1 MPAIEV
7 KPGIYWI
14 GVNDRTTD
22 LFEGLWPITQE
33 GVSYNAYLVVDE
45 KVALV
50 DLAKTSHAGA
60 LLSQIADV
68 VDPARLDYVVL
79 NHMEPDHTGAINL
92 LLQVAPKITFLCSA
106 KAVPML
112 KAFYQIPDACI
123 RAVGEGEEVSL
134 GATTLRFAMI
144 PFVHWPETMVTYAV
158 EQRVAFTCDAFG
170 GFGAL
175 RGAIFDGDYPDMS
188 FYEAEAL
195 RYFANIVARYSTPV
209 LRAIDSLAA
218 LPIDVIAPSHGL
230 LWRQDPG
237 RIVELYRT
245 WSQYAASGGVPGVTL
260 IYGSMYGNTE
270 EMMNAVAAGVGDVG
284 LPLAIFDAARTHASY
299 ILAHLW
305 THTGVL
311 VGAPTYEAGIF
322 PPVGQV
328 LGLFAEKRVMR
339 KKVGR
344 FGSYAWSGGA
354 QKAAEE
360 ILAPLKWEWLENLE
374 FHGAPT
380 REDLHRGREYG
391 RRFAEA
397 LARG

>member
-175 RGAIFDGDYPDMS
+175 RGAILTATIPTCPSTRPRRCATLPTSWPATRRRCCAPSTAWRRCRSTSSPRRTGCSGGRTPAAS
-188 FYEAEAL
+188 WSSTAPG
-195 RYFANIVARYSTPV
+195 RSTP
-209 LRAIDSLAA
+209 
-218 LPIDVIAPSHGL
+218 P
-230 LWRQDPG
+230 
-237 RIVELYRT
+237 
-245 WSQYAASGGVPGVTL
+245 
-260 IYGSMYGNTE
+260 
-270 EMMNAVAAGVGDVG
+270 AAGCPG
-284 LPLAIFDAARTHASY
+284 
-299 ILAHLW
+299 
-305 THTGVL
+305 
-311 VGAPTYEAGIF
+311 
-322 PPVGQV
+322 
-328 LGLFAEKRVMR
+328 
-339 KKVGR
+339 
-344 FGSYAWSGGA
+344 
-354 QKAAEE
+354 
-360 ILAPLKWEWLENLE
+360 
-374 FHGAPT
+374 
-380 REDLHRGREYG
+380 
-391 RRFAEA
+391 
-397 LARG
+397 